1 MKKIKYKDYINT
13 LPNRTSLSTSDKMVV
28 KTNSEVQL
36 LSNIRNDLLKY
47 ADVDTLVGL
56 LDVDRW
62 EIGAIYVESGA
73 NDDTISAAIRTK
85 YGILLKSG
93 KTYEFVNPAPGML
106 YIFAYNID
114 GSYHSQLE
122 ALPAG
127 TTSNRLM
134 PSGVRFIRIFKIGSL
149 SSIPTIKIREI

>member
-1 MKKIKYKDYINT
+1 MKKTKYKDYINT

-28 KTNSEVQL
+28 KTASEVQL

-62 EIGAIYVESGA
+62 EIGAIYAESGVN
-73 NDDTISAAIRTK
+73 NDTVAAAIRTK
-85 YGILLKSG
+85 YGILIRSG

-106 YIFAYNID
+106 YILAYNID
-114 GSYHSQLE
+114 GSFHSQIE
-122 ALPAG
+122 SLPAG
-127 TTSNRLM
+127 TTSNRLI
-134 PSGVRFIRIFKIGSL
+134 PSGVRFIRIWKIANL
-149 SSIPTIKIREI
+149 NTMPDIKITEI